1 MPIDPDKLLALAI
14 PEIRQSYGW
23 RDTALYALGVGVGQD
38 PVDER
43 QLAFVD
49 ETRLQALPTMASIL
63 AHPGFWIR
71 ELETGID
78 WRRVVHAEQ
87 SLRVH
92 RPIPAQAT
100 VRAVTRVLEIVDKGA
115 GKGALVRYGR
125 EILDAGTDTPIAT
138 AEQVSIC
145 RGAGGFGG
153 SPVAS
158 WSPPSSPDRA
168 PDLIREM
175 PTYPQQA
182 LVYRLCGDLNPLH
195 IDPGFARKAGFERPI
210 LHGLS
215 TYGMAA
221 FCLISSLCDCDPTRF
236 RNMSARFSSPVFP
249 GERIA
254 IDIWR
259 AGPGAAAFRAR
270 VGARDAVVLSNGRFE
285 FAA

>member
-23 RDTALYALGVGVGQD
+23 RDTVLYALGVGVGQD

-100 VRAVTRVLEIVDKGA
+100 VRAVTRVLEVVDKGA

-153 SPVAS
+153 SHV
-158 WSPPSSPDRA
+158 
-168 PDLIREM
+168 
-175 PTYPQQA
+175 
-182 LVYRLCGDLNPLH
+182 N
-195 IDPGFARKAGFERPI
+195 
-210 LHGLS
+210 
-215 TYGMAA
+215 
-221 FCLISSLCDCDPTRF
+221 SSL
-236 RNMSARFSSPVFP
+236 S
-249 GERIA
+249 
-254 IDIWR
+254 
-259 AGPGAAAFRAR
+259 R
-270 VGARDAVVLSNGRFE
+270 VCTTS
-285 FAA
+285 